1 MAKNLHDLSLEEL
14 KAERQRLHDSLC
26 DLEEM
31 HVFTFSRTSV
41 HIGADKAQRMQ
52 HEFEQERVEV
62 ITSIEEIEKLLKEKQ
77 KT

>member
-14 KAERQRLHDSLC
+14 KAERQKLQDSLC

-41 HIGADKAQRMQ
+41 HIGAEKLRGCNTNSSRR
-52 HEFEQERVEV
+52 ELTV
-62 ITSIEEIEKLLKEKQ
+62 IT
-77 KT
+77 